1 MGRDDFPLKTSHV
14 LLFVKEEYPDFLND
28 SLARNKEES
37 LGRLIRWLIYQQG
50 FSFRRPTK
58 SILSTVDLEAEQRA
72 FASQVGTKVN
82 ATYARSC
89 IFNADETAVYYDAKP
104 TRIISERGAKKS
116 VKIRGRTRSERARK
130 PGGRV
135 EEEVRGISSRVVTA
149 VQRNAWMDSRLWLET
164 FVEDSWGC
172 FMSSTHPGPMALYV
186 DNLQCHVSTEPED
199 ALATWGT
206 ELVPLPKNTTSVLQ
220 PLDVGVMGPF
230 KQKLRAITLVFEL
243 GAVAPSG
250 HLPLRERLLAIER
263 MSALE
268 KRKRLVER
276 VIAAWDA
283 VSEDTIKKAWLKAG
297 L

>member
-116 VKIRGRTRSERARK
+116 LRPVIIFKGK

-186 DNLQCHVSTEPED
+186 DNLQCH
-199 ALATWGT
+199 
-206 ELVPLPKNTTSVLQ
+206 LVPLPKNTTSVLQ